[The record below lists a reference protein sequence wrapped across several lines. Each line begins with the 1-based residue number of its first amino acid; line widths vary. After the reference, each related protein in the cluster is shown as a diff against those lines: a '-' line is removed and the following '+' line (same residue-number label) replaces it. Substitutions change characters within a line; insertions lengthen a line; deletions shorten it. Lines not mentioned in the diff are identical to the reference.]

1 MKKSKSGSRHWT
13 KALAVVALSGV
24 PFLAIA
30 SPAMAASSS
39 SSVEVPQGVGSQV
52 LQQAQVFGNTP
63 ADTPVTVSIVL
74 RTQNESQL
82 QQLIQGQTTP
92 GSANFRKYL
101 SVSQFAQK
109 YGQSPAVISAITSYL
124 AQYGIKTSVYQDNLN
139 ITATGTAGQFDSAF
153 GVVLQNMDYKG
164 KKFHGA
170 QAPKMPSAVAGPV
183 LAVLGLTN
191 YGNFASNIAKPAVQ
205 PTTSA
210 SKSSAEQYGLLPSN
224 LESHYNVKP
233 LIQQGDLGQGQ
244 TIGIVTLA
252 ALNTPDAYDYWKNI
266 GLKVSQKRIT
276 VNNVDGGPGAPSLSA
291 GSDETALDVEQS
303 GAIAPDAN
311 IQVYQAPNTDYGF
324 ADAFFTAVNQN
335 VAGSI
340 SASWG
345 ESEDAVNYS
354 ISTGQE
360 SVNYSQVFNEI
371 AQEAAAQGISMFA
384 SAGDSGA
391 YTASRDLG
399 TTDLSVDSPA
409 DSPYITAAGGTTL
422 AGTQN
427 YGSLGTVTVP
437 AERAW
442 GWDYL
447 WPILEAAYGVNEAT
461 AAESFISGGGGGYS
475 TVYATPW
482 YQQGVPGVNRFTA
495 VQWLTPTQNNTSWTF
510 HPNPEIVQGQGSGR
524 ALPDLSMDA
533 DPQTGYAVYSNLY
546 GSSPSQDWAQYGGTS
561 FVAPQLNG
569 ITALINEYAGGR
581 VGFWNPQIYHFATSS
596 HSPFTPLNA
605 TGPNNDNEYYTG
617 TKGTVY
623 NPATGLGT
631 PNVYA
636 LAQDFKS
643 GN

>member
-1 MKKSKSGSRHWT
+1 MKKGKLGSRHWT

-74 RTQNESQL
+74 KTQNESQL
-82 QQLIQGQTTP
+82 QQLIQAQTTP

-101 SVSQFAQK
+101 SVSQFAQQ
-109 YGQSPAVISAITSYL
+109 YGQSPAVIQAITSYL

-153 GVVLQNMDYKG
+153 GVVLQNMAYKG
-164 KKFHGA
+164 KNFHGA
-170 QAPKMPSAVAGPV
+170 QAPKMPSTLAGPV

-205 PTTSA
+205 PTASS

-224 LESHYNVKP
+224 LESHYNVNP

-345 ESEDAVNYS
+345 ESEDAVNYT

-371 AQEAAAQGISMFA
+371 AEEAAAQGISMFA

-391 YTASRDLG
+391 YSASRDLG
-399 TTDLSVDSPA
+399 TTDLSVLSPA

-447 WPILEAAYGVNEAT
+447 WPILEAATGENEAT
-461 AAESFISGGGGGYS
+461 VAESFVAGGGGGYS

-524 ALPDLSMDA
+524 ALPDLSMNA
-533 DPQTGYAVYSNLY
+533 DPQTGYAVYSNLF

-636 LAQDFKS
+636 LAQDFKN